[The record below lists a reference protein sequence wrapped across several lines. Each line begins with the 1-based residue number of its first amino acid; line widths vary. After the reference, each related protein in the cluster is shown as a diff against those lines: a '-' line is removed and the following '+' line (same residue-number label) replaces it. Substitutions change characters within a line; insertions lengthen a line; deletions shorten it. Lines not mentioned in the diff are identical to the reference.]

1 MNTSTLRNLSVE
13 QRIHLVEELWDS
25 IAADQGVLALSDAQR
40 QELDRRLDA
49 YELDHNPGRP
59 ADDVVADIR
68 KRL

>member
-25 IAADQGVLALSDAQR
+25 IAADQGVLALSNAQR

-49 YELDHNPGRP
+49 YELDRNPGRP

-68 KRL
+68 TRL

>member
-40 QELDRRLDA
+40 QELDRRLAA